1 VLGQHELQPGESTTL
16 KIVYNTYK
24 FPGKFE
30 KYVVIST
37 NAQEQKEHRITLTG
51 NVDPIPMGVLE
62 VDPRKIDAGSL
73 SVGKTTTVP
82 LVIKNTGDA
91 DMQITKVYSKKHAT
105 VYFEAVAGGPMVIRP
120 GQTETISL
128 ELTPNKTG
136 RYLDYVMIDS
146 DGRNV
151 TDKGYKVV
159 VVGTVQ

>member
-1 VLGQHELQPGESTTL
+1 LQPGESTTL

-37 NAQEQKEHRITLTG
+37 NAEEQKEHRITLTG

-62 VDPRKIDAGSL
+62 VDPRKIDAGTL
-73 SVGKTTTVP
+73 SVGQTTTVP
-82 LVIKNTGDA
+82 LVIKNAGDA
-91 DMQITKVYSKKHAT
+91 DMQVTKVYSKKHAT
-105 VYFEAVAGGPMVIRP
+105 VYFEAAVSGSMVIRP
-120 GQTETISL
+120 GQAAPISL
-128 ELTPNKTG
+128 DLTPNKTG

-146 DGRNV
+146 DARNV

-159 VVGTVQ
+159 VVGIVK

>member
-1 VLGQHELQPGESTTL
+1 LQPGESTTL

-37 NAQEQKEHRITLTG
+37 NAEEQKEHRITLTG

-62 VDPRKIDAGSL
+62 VDPRKIDAGTL
-73 SVGKTTTVP
+73 SVGQTTTVP
-82 LVIKNTGDA
+82 LVIKNAGDA
-91 DMQITKVYSKKHAT
+91 DMQVTKVYSKKHAV
-105 VYFEAVAGGPMVIRP
+105 VYFNAADGGPMVIRP
-120 GQTETISL
+120 GQAAPISL
-128 ELTPNKTG
+128 DLTPNKTG

-146 DGRNV
+146 DARNV

-159 VVGTVQ
+159 VVGIVK